1 MTLQSAKATMKYE
14 SYKKKNFI
22 DSKIRLLERFKKNKI
37 NLKFN
42 KNDKILIFGT
52 VNYFEAVKALGNAK
66 IEATD
71 ICKRP
76 NFLPK
81 NIKYKR
87 IVKNKLPYKDKSFKF
102 VFSNGILSHLP
113 NTRNYFKQ
121 VYRILDEKGLFWI
134 NVYGA
139 SKLETLRF
147 KVAKKLNKSDL
158 LNFKKVLICHKWDS
172 AKINFILELLNK
184 SDNYVF
190 KKIEIEKIIKKTGF
204 KKFKFCPR
212 GYSTDLNE
220 QIFKNKILKKIFNNG
235 DLRYLIYK

>member
-52 VNYFEAVKALGNAK
+52 LNYFEAVKALGNTK

-76 NFLPK
+76 NFLTK

-102 VFSNGILSHLP
+102 VFVNGILSHLP
-113 NTRNYFKQ
+113 NTKDYFLEI
-121 VYRILDEKGLFWI
+121 YRVLAKGGSAWI
-134 NVYGA
+134 NVYG
-139 SKLETLRF
+139 SSHLETVRN
-147 KVAKKLNKSDL
+147 KIAKKFNQYDL
-158 LNFKKVLICHKWDS
+158 IKIKKILLYHNWD
-172 AKINFILELLNK
+172 AGKINFILDLFNK
-184 SDNYVF
+184 SDNYTF
-190 KKIEIEKIIKKTGF
+190 KKKQLERLILDSGF
-204 KKFKFCPR
+204 RDFKFCQR
-212 GYSTDLNE
+212 GYRTDLNE
-220 QIFKNKILKKIFNNG
+220 QIYKNKNLKKIFNNG